1 MSKKI
6 LITAPSLDVKDNVSG
21 ISSLVRDIIQLSHNQ
36 FTHFRMGSKDGLKKD
51 ISWAIKQVLIYVEVL
66 RTSVGKSFDI
76 AHVNMGLE
84 KFSIVRD
91 SLAMMFWKRICRKK
105 IILHVHGGYYLM
117 QEPGQRW
124 LKYLLDQSF
133 RTADKIIVLSELEKS
148 ILLKRY
154 PSLQFDVFPNAVN
167 IEKALLWKRSYNR
180 DHLRFVFL
188 GRINKSKGIETI
200 TEALRSMQSYFTR
213 FTLDIYGAGPDE
225 EFWLESLRS
234 IEGLDFKFHGVT
246 GGSAKWEILNK
257 ADVFL
262 LPSLHSEGMPIAM
275 LEAMAAG
282 CVVMVSDVASVRTV
296 IQDSTNGILLP
307 VNQPKQL
314 AIQMIKTIEGQYD
327 LEKIGSNAKEYIAD
341 YYSFESYVSKLDA
354 LYASL

>member
-6 LITAPSLDVKDNVSG
+6 LITAPSLDVKENVSG

-36 FTHFRMGSKDGLKKD
+36 FMHFKMGSKDGLKKD
-51 ISWAIKQVLIYVEVL
+51 FSWVLKQCIIYFNVMG
-66 RTSVGKSFDI
+66 TSVGKKFEI

-91 SLAMMFWKRICRKK
+91 SIAMLFWKRICRKK

-117 QEPGQRW
+117 QAPTQKW

-133 RTADKIIVLSELEKS
+133 HLADKIIVLSELEES
-148 ILLKRY
+148 ILSKRY
-154 PSLQFDVFPNAVN
+154 PGLHFDVFPNAVN
-167 IEKALLWKRSYNR
+167 IESSVLSKRAYNSSK
-180 DHLRFVFL
+180 LRLVFL
-188 GRINKSKGIETI
+188 GRINKSKGTDTI
-200 TEALRSMQSYFTR
+200 TDAMKRLSGYFDR
-213 FTLDIYGAGPDE
+213 FTLDIYGAGPDKE
-225 EFWLESLRS
+225 KWLEELSE
-234 IEGLDFKFHGVT
+234 IPGLNYKYHGVT
-246 GGSAKWEILNK
+246 GGEAKWNILNNS
-257 ADVFL
+257 DVFL

-296 IQDSTNGILLP
+296 IKDQHNGLLLP
-307 VNQPKQL
+307 VNQPQQL
-314 AIQMIKTIEGQYD
+314 AFQIIKTIDGVYD
-327 LEKIGSNAKEYIAD
+327 MESIGSNAKQYISKH
-341 YYSFESYVSKLDA
+341 YSFESYVTKLDA